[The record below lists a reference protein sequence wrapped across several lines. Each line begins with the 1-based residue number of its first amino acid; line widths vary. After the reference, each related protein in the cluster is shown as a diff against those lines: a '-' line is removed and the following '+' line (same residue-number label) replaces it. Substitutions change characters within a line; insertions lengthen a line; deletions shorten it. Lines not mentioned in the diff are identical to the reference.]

1 MATRLGSAPPTPLRN
16 ASASPPAHFLSF
28 FFPVVL
34 GLRCCVSFSLVAS
47 SWGYSLLIV
56 RGLLIAAA
64 SLVER
69 GL

>member
-1 MATRLGSAPPTPLRN
+1 MATRLGSAPPTLLRN
-16 ASASPPAHFLSF
+16 ASASPPAHLFFFF

-34 GLRCCVSFSLVAS
+34 GLRCCVSFSLVVS
-47 SWGYSLLIV
+47 SWGYSLLV

-64 SLVER
+64 SLVEC

>member
-1 MATRLGSAPPTPLRN
+1 MATRLGSAPPTLLRN
-16 ASASPPAHFLSF
+16 ASASPPAHLFFF

-34 GLRCCVSFSLVAS
+34 GLRCCVSFSLVVS
-47 SWGYSLLIV
+47 SWGYSLLV

-64 SLVER
+64 SLVEC